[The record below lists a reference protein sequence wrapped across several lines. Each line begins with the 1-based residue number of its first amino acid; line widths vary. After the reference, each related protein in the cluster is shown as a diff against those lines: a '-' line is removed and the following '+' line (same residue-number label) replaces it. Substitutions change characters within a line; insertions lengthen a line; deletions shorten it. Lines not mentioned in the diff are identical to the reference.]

1 MEQSNTQ
8 LIWPG
13 ILLCIAIATISF
25 ISWMIYKPISALMWA
40 FVYSIIITNLF
51 KLPQRFNAGINFCS
65 TDLLRGAIAS
75 LGIVTSALIWVQVG
89 IGILNS
95 LAIVFFGFFCG
106 ILICKKFNLSN
117 TLSTLIGVGTCIC
130 GASAIAATGPA
141 IKAKEEE
148 IGMALATITIFGLLA
163 MFIYP
168 ILYSATFV
176 GDLLLHNP
184 NVYAIWCG
192 SGIHETAQVIAAA
205 GAISQKT
212 IGAALLVKSIRIF
225 MIGPMIFIAIYVLNK
240 MESKKID
247 KNALKTYLPVYG
259 IIFIINSIF
268 CAMLDTFSP
277 ELLKMGFDWPIIKNV
292 LSTTILPF
300 LLATS
305 FAAVGLKVRFKSFM
319 KIGLKAFLSGALVA
333 FLAGILSLL
342 LAIIV
347 APLVPI

>member
-1 MEQSNTQ
+1 MEQNDTQ
-8 LIWPG
+8 PIWPG

-65 TDLLRGAIAS
+65 TDLIRGAIAS
-75 LGIVTSALIWVQVG
+75 LGIVTSALIWAQVG
-89 IGILNS
+89 VGVLNS
-95 LAIVFFGFFCG
+95 LAIVFFGFFSG
-106 ILICKKFNLSN
+106 ILICRKFNLSN
-117 TLSTLIGVGTCIC
+117 TLSTLIGIGTCIC

-168 ILYSATFV
+168 ILYTATFV

-205 GAISQKT
+205 GAVSQRT

-240 MESKKID
+240 LESKKID

-268 CAMLDTFSP
+268 CAMLDAFSP
-277 ELLKMGFDWPIIKNV
+277 ELLRMGFDWPIIKNV

-300 LLATS
+300 LLASS
-305 FAAVGLKVRFKSFM
+305 FFSLFYYLKLFLQLFKNHFP
-319 KIGLKAFLSGALVA
+319 IA
-333 FLAGILSLL
+333 SLL
-342 LAIIV
+342 IL
-347 APLVPI
+347 